1 MMAET
6 LYSDAVKY
14 WQDGSTDIAP
24 NPIPVGSQAKPF
36 VVRIGRSGLIPC
48 NVLVFA
54 ETGEQAEIR
63 LLAALIECCEKD
75 YHGQEGRFMGN
86 ASQTLIKNRAHN
98 LIKGLESGEYYI
110 LHCEFDVQCMSE
122 IQWASNGGVT

>member
-1 MMAET
+1 MAET
-6 LYSDAVKY
+6 LYSNAVKY

-24 NPIPVGSQAKPF
+24 NPILASGQSKPF
-36 VVRIGRSGLIPC
+36 VVRIGRNGVIPC

-75 YHGQEGRFMGN
+75 YRGRDGHLVGN
-86 ASQTLIKNRAHN
+86 ASKYLSKNRAQTLIS
-98 LIKGLESGEYYI
+98 GLESGEYYI
-110 LHCEFDVQCMSE
+110 LHCELDTQCMPS
-122 IQWASNGGVT
+122 IQWACNGGIT